1 MTILKELDNIDREIE
16 TATREMNQ
24 AEGSIAAKTKT
35 LKDEC
40 GITPKQ
46 VGKTLKGL
54 DEEIS
59 EIAEAIET
67 KFKQLTEDYS
77 W

>member
-1 MTILKELDNIDREIE
+1 
-16 TATREMNQ
+16 MNQ